1 MAVTIVQGEDRTI
14 NFQVKEVD
22 SSGVTT
28 YLDLSGT
35 VYDIELKLAG
45 TSGTVSFKKSTVIPS
60 TTTNEIVIVDGKA
73 GLFKVNMS
81 DDKTEL
87 LKLGANQNAE
97 VLIDLTAADPAGE
110 RRIVQL
116 SKAITVVKQ
125 LFA

>member
-35 VYDIELKLAG
+35 IYDIELKLAG

-60 TTTNEIVIVDGKA
+60 STKNEIEVVDGKQ
-73 GLFKVNMS
+73 GLFKVVMS
-81 DDKTEL
+81 DTKTAL

-97 VLIDLTAADPAGE
+97 VIIDLTAAPTSGE

-116 SKAITVVKQ
+116 TKVITVVKQ

>member
-35 VYDIELKLAG
+35 IYDIELKLAG
-45 TSGTVSFKKSTVIPS
+45 TASTVSFKKSS
-60 TTTNEIVIVDGKA
+60 NEIVVVDGKQ
-73 GLFKVNMS
+73 GLFKVTMS
-81 DDKTEL
+81 DTKTAL

-97 VLIDLTAADPAGE
+97 VIIDLTAAPTSGE

-116 SKAITVVKQ
+116 TKVITVVKQ

>member
-22 SSGVTT
+22 SAGVTT

-45 TSGTVSFKKSTVIPS
+45 TSTTVSFKKSDS
-60 TTTNEIVIVDGKA
+60 EITIVDGKS
-73 GLFKVNMS
+73 GTFKVTMTET
-81 DDKTEL
+81 KTAA
-87 LKLGANQNAE
+87 LKIGANQNAE
-97 VLIDLTAADPAGE
+97 VIIDLTAADPAGE

-116 SKAITVVKQ
+116 TKAITVVKQ

>member
-45 TSGTVSFKKSTVIPS
+45 TSTTVSFKKSAS
-60 TTTNEIVIVDGKA
+60 EIVIVDGKA
-73 GLFKVNMS
+73 GLFKVIMS
-81 DDKTEL
+81 DDKTEG